1 MQFSDILELSRT
13 GPLTLRVDG
22 QCMGESL
29 PDGCLV
35 TINSKKIYWPGDVVV
50 VARGDDRL
58 VSHRLLGYFYG
69 RKGWKVITR
78 ADNEKDHD
86 APVPV
91 ARVLGKATQVDGKD
105 VSFSLLGRLA
115 ATGAFLRVLPRVL
128 SSAFSSRISA
138 ENTCR

>member
-1 MQFSDILELSRT
+1 MQFETILEMSHS

-22 QCMGESL
+22 GCMGESL
-29 PDGCLV
+29 PDGSLV
-35 TINSKKIYWPGDVVV
+35 TIKSKTIYWPGDVVV

-69 RKGWKVITR
+69 RKGWNVITR

-86 APVPV
+86 DPVPV

-105 VSFSLLGRLA
+105 VSFSLLGCLA
-115 ATGAFLRVLPRVL
+115 AAGAFLRVLPRVL
-128 SSAFSSRISA
+128 SCAFSSRIST